1 MQLLIIKEQGS
12 PDRVFE
18 LFGEDVVIGRNR
30 GCDLRL
36 ANVSVSREHAALV
49 WEAGQYIVEN
59 RGSHNGVYV
68 NGSRTERQLLKTGDH
83 VRLGKYEL
91 IYVFDRMP
99 RVLQSADIDAL
110 PRWHQVTIGTAD
122 DSTFQIS
129 APMMERMILARRL
142 LERGRLVKDGDDKVS
157 WSPGED
163 TIIIGKN
170 AEIPLDG
177 LFMGGHVA
185 EVLWNGR
192 SHVFKR
198 TSRMLKVK
206 INGQGY
212 TDATILNHGDFIE
225 IGKLTLRYVVG

>member
-1 MQLLIIKEQGS
+1 
-12 PDRVFE
+12 
-18 LFGEDVVIGRNR
+18 
-30 GCDLRL
+30 
-36 ANVSVSREHAALV
+36 
-49 WEAGQYIVEN
+49 
-59 RGSHNGVYV
+59 
-68 NGSRTERQLLKTGDH
+68 
-83 VRLGKYEL
+83 
-91 IYVFDRMP
+91 MP

-110 PRWHQVTIGTAD
+110 PRWHQVTIGTSD

-212 TDATILNHGDFIE
+212 TDATILNHGDAIE